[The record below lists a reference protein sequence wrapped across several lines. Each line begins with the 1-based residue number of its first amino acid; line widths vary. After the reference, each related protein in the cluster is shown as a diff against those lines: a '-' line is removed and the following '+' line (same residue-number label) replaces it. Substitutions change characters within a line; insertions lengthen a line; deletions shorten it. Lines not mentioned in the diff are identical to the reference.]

1 MYIIKLDAID
11 STNSYLKE
19 LSVNKTPKD
28 YTVVITESQTN
39 GRGQMGTQWYTE
51 SAKNLTF
58 SVFKD
63 VSFLKV
69 QQQFYISMVIALAIT
84 KALNELRVPKIKI
97 KWPNDILSENKKI
110 AGILIENGIKNNNLE
125 GSIIGIGLNVNQ
137 KFFDNLPHASSLH
150 LITGILHSKDE
161 VFHRILKYLKLYF
174 ERLQSGDFSNLK
186 QDYEAQLF
194 RIKKPSTFK
203 TSTDQVFS
211 GFIEGVTDDGKLKLL
226 LEDDILKTF
235 DLKEVQLLY

>member
-1 MYIIKLDAID
+1 M
-11 STNSYLKE
+11 
-19 LSVNKTPKD
+19 PKD
-28 YTVVITESQTN
+28 FTVVIADEQTN
-39 GRGQMGTQWYTE
+39 GRGQMGTTWQGE
-51 SAKNLTF
+51 ASKNLTF

-69 QQQFYISMVIALAIT
+69 SEQFYISMAVALGIT

-110 AGILIENGIKNNNLE
+110 AGILIENVIKNNKIE
-125 GSIIGIGLNVNQ
+125 GSIIGVGLNVNQ

-150 LITGILHSKDE
+150 LLTGIVYSKDE
-161 VFHRILKYLKLYF
+161 IFHRLLKHIERQLELLETGDLDALKK
-174 ERLQSGDFSNLK
+174 E
-186 QDYEAQLF
+186 YEAILF

-203 TSTDQVFS
+203 TPDNQTFS

-226 LEDDILKTF
+226 LEDNIREAY